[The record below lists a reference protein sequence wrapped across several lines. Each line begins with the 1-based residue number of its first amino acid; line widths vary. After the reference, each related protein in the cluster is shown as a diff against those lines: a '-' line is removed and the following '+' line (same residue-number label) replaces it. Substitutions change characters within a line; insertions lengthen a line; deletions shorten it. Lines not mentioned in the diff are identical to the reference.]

1 MLDKLNFLTSSSI
14 YGFIHGEKGGERKS
28 GHANGMMVNGK
39 YDMIMKGVGNEWR
52 VYWNKVMMGMGDW
65 IQWVSWGSE

>member
-52 VYWNKVMMGMGDW
+52 VY
-65 IQWVSWGSE
+65 